1 MSKQNP
7 DGKGIESPE
16 ADPVLVEAWHAT
28 ARGPRSFPGEKGY
41 LLGMDVLAGAFRP
54 VATVKKPAPSP
65 VQRAATIPVP
75 RATSSFTSSRAATV
89 PAARP
94 TVEQATTVPVA
105 RPALDRT
112 AMKAKTA
119 KKPESSKDAAS
130 KAALKAVGNKANAIG
145 RRLVASAKKL
155 ARRNPQAAK
164 KVAAIGNRLLTS
176 AKTTVL
182 GAYNDFSITKAVAAD
197 AGLIDKM
204 HRVIAAS
211 QALDEIVTLNNDVVG
226 PLVTQAD
233 NARLTEISTS
243 GNALMDRM
251 YGLVF
256 DFDYD
261 ALAESDSMADDVN
274 TEADSIKAAAASWV
288 TDAKAALLQGG
299 PGTPGPG
306 AGGFD
311 PGQSGGGGGGG
322 SDEDSGGGA
331 ADDGGAPFDES
342 FWDDAESADQADAT
356 SRFRKSGG
364 TDDPF
369 YEDGG
374 LDQGPGDDD
383 GSFAEDGAFAEDVD
397 PFSEEGH
404 ESTPEEDEA
413 LMEAEAMAASDMLGI
428 DFKWQY
434 LFMPHE
440 AIIDAVNERKQ
451 GRPMD
456 MVVPEKTQPKAK
468 LAVDAARRI
477 TVSRRK
483 LAAAQQRIA
492 EMEKARAASASADA
506 ASAETLNPEGEA

>member
-41 LLGMDVLAGAFRP
+41 LLGMDVLAGVYSP
-54 VATVKKPAPSP
+54 IATVKKPAPTT
-65 VQRAATIPVP
+65 VQRAATVPVP
-75 RATSSFTSSRAATV
+75 RATSSFATNRAATV

-94 TVEQATTVPVA
+94 TFERAATVPVA

-112 AMKAKTA
+112 AMKAGTA

-130 KAALKAVGNKANAIG
+130 KAALKAIGNQANAIG

-155 ARRNPQAAK
+155 ARRNPKAAK

-182 GAYNDFSITKAVAAD
+182 GALTDFNMVKSGVKDV
-197 AGLIDKM
+197 GLLDKM

-211 QALDEIVTLNNDVVG
+211 QALDEVVALNNDVVG

-233 NARLTEISTS
+233 NAGLTDIVTS
-243 GNALMDRM
+243 GNAIMDRM
-251 YGLVF
+251 FALV
-256 DFDYD
+256 DGFDYD

-274 TEADSIKAAAASWV
+274 TEADSIKAAGASWV
-288 TDAKAALLQGG
+288 TSAKDALLRGG

-331 ADDGGAPFDES
+331 ADDGGGGGPGGQPFDES
-342 FWDDAESADQADAT
+342 FWDDPESAGQADAT

-374 LDQGPGDDD
+374 LDQGPGDDT
-383 GSFAEDGAFAEDVD
+383 GAFAEDGGD
-397 PFSEEGH
+397 PFAEEG
-404 ESTPEEDEA
+404 SPADDEA
-413 LMEAEAMAASDMLGI
+413 LMEAEAAASSDMLGI

-451 GRPMD
+451 GKPMD
-456 MVVPEKTQPKAK
+456 MAVPEKTPTKAK

-483 LAAAQQRIA
+483 LAVAQQRIA
-492 EMEKARAASASADA
+492 EMEKARAASADVPPV
-506 ASAETLNPEGEA
+506 ETMNPEGEA